1 MEKEEIQET
10 NNYNNTLNRLTIEYL
25 TNNKQKKKI
34 QQEKE
39 KDKHNLVKSLIKK
52 DKKFYRRR
60 ILNLTKELLLNNYP
74 DDLLQ
79 DVHDSFESFLKSCI
93 GYFKL
98 KDEIEIIQEEYKIDS
113 LLDEITQ
120 TELDS
125 DDIVTAEEAD
135 KLMMRSITLHKKPLD
150 NFVKIKY
157 LKTKEDIILPVQ
169 KEINLKDPQFKKKG
183 IPEKKIIS
191 QSYNNE
197 NKKET
202 ENENKN
208 K

>member
-1 MEKEEIQET
+1 MDKEQIHEV
-10 NNYNNTLNRLTIEYL
+10 NDYNNILNRLTIEYL
-25 TNNKQKKKI
+25 TNTKQKRQF
-34 QQEKE
+34 QQGKCQ
-39 KDKHNLVKSLIKK
+39 SLNKK

-60 ILNLTKELLLNNYP
+60 ILNLTKDMLLNNYP

-79 DVHDSFESFLKSCI
+79 DVNDSFDNFLKSCI

-98 KDEIEIIQEEYKIDS
+98 KDETEIIQEEYKIDS
-113 LLDEITQ
+113 LLDEIMQ

-125 DDIVTAEEAD
+125 DDIISPEEAD

-157 LKTKEDIILPVQ
+157 LKTKEEIILPIQ
-169 KEINLKDPQFKKKG
+169 KEINLKDPQLKKKG

-191 QSYNNE
+191 QTY
-197 NKKET
+197 K
-202 ENENKN
+202 NENKN
-208 K
+208 EEGKS

>member
-1 MEKEEIQET
+1 MDKEKINESV
-10 NNYNNTLNRLTIEYL
+10 YNNILNRLTIEYL
-25 TNNKQKKKI
+25 TNIKQKTKI
-34 QQEKE
+34 QQEKH
-39 KDKHNLVKSLIKK
+39 KLASSLNKK

-60 ILNLTKELLLNNYP
+60 ILNLTKEMLLNNYP

-79 DVHDSFESFLKSCI
+79 DVNDSFDNFLKSCI

-98 KDEIEIIQEEYKIDS
+98 KDETEIIQEEYKIDS
-113 LLDEITQ
+113 LLDEIIQ
-120 TELDS
+120 QKLDE
-125 DDIVTAEEAD
+125 DDIVTPEEAD

-157 LKTKEDIILPVQ
+157 LKTKEDIILPIQ
-169 KEINLKDPQFKKKG
+169 KEINLKEPHLKKKG

-202 ENENKN
+202 ENENKS

>member
-1 MEKEEIQET
+1 MDKEQIHEV
-10 NNYNNTLNRLTIEYL
+10 NDYNNILNRLTIEYL
-25 TNNKQKKKI
+25 TNNKQKRQI
-34 QQEKE
+34 QQGKCQ
-39 KDKHNLVKSLIKK
+39 SLNKK

-60 ILNLTKELLLNNYP
+60 ILNLTKDMLLNNYP

-79 DVHDSFESFLKSCI
+79 DVNDSFDHFLKSCI

-98 KDEIEIIQEEYKIDS
+98 KDETEIIQEEYKIDS
-113 LLDEITQ
+113 LLDEIMQ

-125 DDIVTAEEAD
+125 DDIVSPEEAD

-157 LKTKEDIILPVQ
+157 LKTKEEIILPIQ
-169 KEINLKDPQFKKKG
+169 KEINLKDPQLKKKG

-191 QSYNNE
+191 QTY
-197 NKKET
+197 K
-202 ENENKN
+202 NENKN
-208 K
+208 EEGKS